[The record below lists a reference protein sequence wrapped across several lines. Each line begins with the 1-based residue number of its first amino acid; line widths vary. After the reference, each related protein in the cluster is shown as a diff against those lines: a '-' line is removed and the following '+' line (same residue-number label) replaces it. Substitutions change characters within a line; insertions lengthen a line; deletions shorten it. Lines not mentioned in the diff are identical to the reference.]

1 MNLNGQNC
9 GFHPQNS
16 TSWGYRTNVWQPPF
30 LHMVSAL
37 ELPFRQIKFTENTA
51 FSRIIACFPIYKP
64 KNRFHQDRRGGSKGE
79 DHALHFRLGNAAVLL
94 LAVLS
99 FYRLREADSV
109 IFISWKKEN
118 RVGVFSATKFLFAHE
133 QRMPEKRSVVN
144 WHLFNL
150 WYNYRQNIFAV
161 RENNAFR
168 IKER

>member
-1 MNLNGQNC
+1 MVFPFGNPFPISPSDKVYENTVFSQVNACFSLC
-9 GFHPQNS
+9 KMKKRFHP
-16 TSWGYRTNVWQPPF
+16 
-30 LHMVSAL
+30 
-37 ELPFRQIKFTENTA
+37 
-51 FSRIIACFPIYKP
+51 
-64 KNRFHQDRRGGSKGE
+64 DRSGGSKGE

-144 WHLFNL
+144 
-150 WYNYRQNIFAV
+150 
-161 RENNAFR
+161 
-168 IKER
+168 

>member
-1 MNLNGQNC
+1 MACFRSSAKRSLPWNSSFL
-9 GFHPQNS
+9 FH
-16 TSWGYRTNVWQPPF
+16 
-30 LHMVSAL
+30 
-37 ELPFRQIKFTENTA
+37 RQIKLTENTV
-51 FSRIIACFPIYKP
+51 FSQVNACFSLCKM
-64 KNRFHQDRRGGSKGE
+64 KKRFHPDRSGGSKGE

-144 WHLFNL
+144 
-150 WYNYRQNIFAV
+150 
-161 RENNAFR
+161 
-168 IKER
+168 